1 MIPTNS
7 SVTTNGCDNISS
19 NCVIWQGPDIACIDL
34 CTGDTVSDV
43 VAKLATEVCTI
54 ITDGVTANPNLTGLD
69 LTCLNIP
76 GTTPTTLVPVLQ
88 AMVNQICANKGS
100 GQIFTTSSSL
110 STERQV
116 QNDLPLMTLPACLQY
131 NDPSGN
137 PVTQLRLD
145 EFSTLIANQV
155 CTNLSSINVIN
166 STLSSYGSRL
176 DILEAC
182 VLPCSG
188 VVAETQV
195 IPTCIINVGQLTDV
209 SVLLL
214 ALEARFCAL
223 ETAVGLPSAINSAIG
238 QSVIV
243 GTTSTLTD
251 TSSSYGSIVGWNNDA
266 SDLAQSVQ
274 NAWVVI
280 DDMYTAIQSIQ
291 QNCCSS
297 GCEAVSFQYTVTN
310 ILAASGLIEGL
321 NFNFSSSSIPNDFTD
336 PSGYS
341 NLSVTDG
348 DGNSISTEFNVATL
362 QNSAAG
368 LNVLTPTLNTA
379 TGLTVALNFAVS
391 DSITTC
397 EETASSV
404 ITGIVPCPV
413 DVVMNG
419 TTTTQTTVTF
429 SNQLGVTATYLIE
442 ILDETGTTVIDSYT
456 ENNPGSTVTHTFT
469 GLSANTNYNTRVTT
483 TLQGV
488 SKVCDLVPFNT
499 STAAAPCDAGM
510 DVAFVIDY
518 TSSMSS
524 QITAIKGGVA
534 SLVNT
539 IDTSSGAN
547 DYRLALVTA
556 DEFIQPQPIYSVCAD
571 YASLPAAQKVV
582 SPSLIGTYQYITS
595 WEQFATNNGTTFT
608 TQLNKLDGGVDGTC
622 VNLGQGGSVPEP
634 TDYASQLITG
644 SSNLCG
650 VFRANVAKYVIIITD
665 NLPGGQYDSFV
676 APVWAGIQQMITD
689 ANTNGIKY
697 FVCGSG
703 AALSGNI
710 NGTQIFP
717 WKELSIQ
724 TGGNWNTSSDP
735 SVISS
740 EIIAGCS

>member
-88 AMVNQICANKGS
+88 AMVNQICANTGS
-100 GQIFTTSSSL
+100 GQIFTTTSSL
-110 STERQV
+110 SAQRQV

-321 NFNFSSSSIPNDFTD
+321 NFNFISSSIPNDFTD

-413 DVVMNG
+413 DVVMNA

-442 ILDETGTTVIDSYT
+442 ILDETGTTLIDSYT

-469 GLSANTNYNTRVTT
+469 GLVTNTNYNTRVTT

-499 STAAAPCDAGM
+499 ASAAAPCNAGM
-510 DVAFVIDY
+510 DVAFLIDY
-518 TSSMSS
+518 SSSMGTV
-524 QITAIKGGVA
+524 INGIKSGFSV
-534 SLVNT
+534 LINT

-547 DYRLALVTA
+547 NYRIGVATVDEYYPAGTPTYSACVDYTG
-556 DEFIQPQPIYSVCAD
+556 
-571 YASLPAAQKVV
+571 LPAAQKLVYTNPTAKQV
-582 SPSLIGTYQYITS
+582 ITA
-595 WEQFATNNGTTFT
+595 WEMFSDNNGTAAN
-608 TQLNKLDGGVDGTC
+608 TQVQKLAGGVDGTC
-622 VNLGQGGSVPEP
+622 IQLGDGNPGGPEP
-634 TDYASQLITG
+634 TDVAINAVLSATQLFG
-644 SSNLCG
+644 S
-650 VFRANVAKYVIIITD
+650 FRANVAKYIVVVTD
-665 NLPGGQYDSFV
+665 NLPSGPDGAFTSVDY
-676 APVWAGIQQMITD
+676 AYIQTLATQ
-689 ANTNGIKY
+689 ANNQGVKVI
-697 FVCGSG
+697 VSG
-703 AALSGNI
+703 AGVNSPYN
-710 NGTQIFP
+710 NGGTIVYP
-717 WKELSIQ
+717 WQELATN
-724 TGGNWNTSSDP
+724 TGGGFNASAD
-735 SVISS
+735 ISS
-740 EIIAGCS
+740 INALLVASC